1 MDQDF
6 SAFEEQTRPLEGSN
20 LDDFVQVGAPGNQ
33 FFHADDHEA
42 EGEPVSSSGRDEAE
56 EDLYLGSD
64 NPESSEAQA
73 AAPVVDN
80 LLDFGFEPP
89 PKMAEPISAVPDSS
103 AAEPAIK
110 EEVEPVPEPAPA
122 AADAEPS
129 GDAKG
134 ATTAARV
141 LDLVYWKDPKVT
153 GGVFGG
159 LLVLLLSLTFYSVLS
174 VVAYLILALLT
185 VTISF
190 RVYKNVLN
198 AVQKSTD
205 GHPFKQ
211 WLDEDIN
218 ISTDTLNKYS
228 DKVLSRVNKIT
239 NDVRRLVL
247 VEDLV
252 DSVKFAVLMWLLTY
266 VGAWFNGMTLMILA
280 LVGAFTLPKVYEL
293 YQPQID
299 QYVGMAKKQID
310 GVVSKIKDKVP
321 LLKKKEE

>member
-6 SAFEEQTRPLEGSN
+6 RAFEDQTRPFEGNN

-33 FFHADDHEA
+33 FYHADDHEA
-42 EGEPVSSSGRDEAE
+42 EGEPVSSSGRDQAE
-56 EDLYLGSD
+56 EDLYLGTD
-64 NPESSEAQA
+64 VPESSEAQA

-110 EEVEPVPEPAPA
+110 EELEPEPEPAPA
-122 AADAEPS
+122 PAA
-129 GDAKG
+129 
-134 ATTAARV
+134 V
-141 LDLVYWKDPKVT
+141 VDLVYWKDPKLT

-205 GHPFKQ
+205 GHPFKE
-211 WLDEDIN
+211 WLDQDIN
-218 ISTDTLNKYS
+218 ISTDTLNKYG
-228 DKVLSRVNKIT
+228 DKVLSRVNKIHT
-239 NDVRRLVL
+239 DFRRLIL

-252 DSVKFAVLMWLLTY
+252 DSVKFAVVMWLLTY
-266 VGAWFNGMTLMILA
+266 VGAWFNGMTLLILA

-299 QYVGMAKKQID
+299 QYVGLAREQID
-310 GVVSKIKDKVP
+310 GVISKVKDKVP

>member
-6 SAFEEQTRPLEGSN
+6 SAFEEQTRPFEGNN

-73 AAPVVDN
+73 APVVDN

-110 EEVEPVPEPAPA
+110 EELEPVPEPAPA
-122 AADAEPS
+122 A
-129 GDAKG
+129 
-134 ATTAARV
+134 V

-198 AVQKSTD
+198 AVQKSND
-205 GHPFKQ
+205 GHPFKE
-211 WLDEDIN
+211 WLDQDIN

-228 DKVLSRVNKIT
+228 DKVLSRVNCIT
-239 NDVRRLVL
+239 NDVRRLIL

-299 QYVGMAKKQID
+299 QYVGMAKEQID
-310 GVVSKIKDKVP
+310 GVVSKVKDKVP

>member
-6 SAFEEQTRPLEGSN
+6 SAFEEQTRPLEGNN

-110 EEVEPVPEPAPA
+110 EELEPVPEPAPA
-122 AADAEPS
+122 S
-129 GDAKG
+129 GSKWLESQNIDP
-134 ATTAARV
+134 RV

-205 GHPFKQ
+205 GHPFKE
-211 WLDEDIN
+211 WLDQDIN

-299 QYVGMAKKQID
+299 QYVGMAKEQID
-310 GVVSKIKDKVP
+310 GVVSKVKDKVP
-321 LLKKKEE
+321 LWKKKEE

>member
-6 SAFEEQTRPLEGSN
+6 SAFEEQTRPFEGNN

-73 AAPVVDN
+73 APVVDN

-110 EEVEPVPEPAPA
+110 EELEPVPEPAPA

-198 AVQKSTD
+198 AVQKSND
-205 GHPFKQ
+205 GHPFKE
-211 WLDEDIN
+211 WLDQDIN

-228 DKVLSRVNKIT
+228 DKVLSRVNCIT
-239 NDVRRLVL
+239 NDVRRLIL

-299 QYVGMAKKQID
+299 QYVGMAKEQID
-310 GVVSKIKDKVP
+310 GVVSKVKDKVP

>member
-1 MDQDF
+1 
-6 SAFEEQTRPLEGSN
+6 
-20 LDDFVQVGAPGNQ
+20 
-33 FFHADDHEA
+33 
-42 EGEPVSSSGRDEAE
+42 
-56 EDLYLGSD
+56 
-64 NPESSEAQA
+64 
-73 AAPVVDN
+73 
-80 LLDFGFEPP
+80 
-89 PKMAEPISAVPDSS
+89 MAEPISAVPDSS

-122 AADAEPS
+122 AGSKWLESQNIDP
-129 GDAKG
+129 
-134 ATTAARV
+134 RV

>member
-6 SAFEEQTRPLEGSN
+6 SAFEEQTRPLEGNN

-110 EEVEPVPEPAPA
+110 EELEPVPEPAPA
-122 AADAEPS
+122 S
-129 GDAKG
+129 
-134 ATTAARV
+134 V

-205 GHPFKQ
+205 GHPFKE
-211 WLDEDIN
+211 WLDQDIN

-299 QYVGMAKKQID
+299 QYVGMAKEQID
-310 GVVSKIKDKVP
+310 GVVSKVKDKVP
-321 LLKKKEE
+321 LWKKKEE

>member
-6 SAFEEQTRPLEGSN
+6 SAFEEQTRPLEGNN

-110 EEVEPVPEPAPA
+110 EELEPVPEPAPA
-122 AADAEPS
+122 SADAEPS

-134 ATTAARV
+134 ATAAARV

-205 GHPFKQ
+205 GHPFKE
-211 WLDEDIN
+211 WLDQDIN

-299 QYVGMAKKQID
+299 QYVGMAKEQID
-310 GVVSKIKDKVP
+310 GVVSKVKDKVP
-321 LLKKKEE
+321 LWKKKEE

>member
-6 SAFEEQTRPLEGSN
+6 SAFEEQTRPFEGNN

-73 AAPVVDN
+73 APVVDN

-110 EEVEPVPEPAPA
+110 EELEPVPEPAPA
-122 AADAEPS
+122 AGSKWLESQNIDP
-129 GDAKG
+129 
-134 ATTAARV
+134 RV

-198 AVQKSTD
+198 AVQKSND
-205 GHPFKQ
+205 GHPFKE
-211 WLDEDIN
+211 WLDQDIN

-228 DKVLSRVNKIT
+228 DKVLSRVNCIT
-239 NDVRRLVL
+239 NDVRRLIL

-299 QYVGMAKKQID
+299 QYVGMAKEQID
-310 GVVSKIKDKVP
+310 GVVSKVKDKVP